1 MNYKRQYQQPQTDIF
16 ERVGGCLLDG
26 LSTTLGSDVAQEEG
40 RAGQA
45 SLWDEEDGNGP
56 GNGVFSSGLDDNF
69 N

>member
-1 MNYKRQYQQPQTDIF
+1 MNYKRQYQQPQTDITVV
-16 ERVGGCLLDG
+16 VGGCLLDG